1 MQIKDKKAVILGP
14 VNRLGIAFC
23 RELLRNGAG
32 SIIILT
38 DQQSVA
44 MTAVEEINQEF
55 GQKRLI
61 WLPCDISKNELDVAF
76 KEAVNTLGGLDILIN
91 NVDLI
96 NESDIMKAVDV
107 NVTAVIRSTL
117 LGVQQMGKDLGG
129 RGGIIVNVASIV
141 GFEPLPQL
149 PVYSTTKQAVISFS
163 RSFAQPYHYQRTGVK
178 IIVLSP
184 GVSGSSARECLEIL
198 KSPTS
203 TLGSVTVHPQRVETV
218 AHGLVYAIR
227 CAQNGSIWVSED
239 GQPVYEIKP
248 PDVLPQK
255 QCDTDIS
262 DFETLAYHS
271 NQRQR
276 EPKKQRGVDNA
287 IRLLSKRAEETTF
300 LLMLYGTNGWWM
312 RGVVRSASRSVGG
325 VIDGSQYSNRLPA
338 VLDWKFISMS
348 RSSRRK
354 CLVGV
359 DNVRNVANFLEKPDA
374 FAGHLFGNNNHRNV
388 VSNSV
393 TLLLFIDSLSEMILR
408 IVWIARMTLP
418 SSWMH
423 AHLPR
428 YRSRVFIERKGVIA
442 MESPITKSRRAS
454 AEEKAKELEIIKGLV
469 CGKNVVITGG
479 AAGLGY
485 AFVNHFLQ
493 NGAKTVVIMDVDA
506 AAGERAVKAIAK
518 SYGGRKIIF
527 LHADTS
533 NFSQVLDAFK
543 HVSTIVDSIDI
554 VINNAGILDERRWE
568 REIAVNIGGMITV
581 ATLAMRFMSKDQG
594 ANGGVLVNIAQYF
607 DFTWTA
613 QLPVYTATK
622 YAIIGLSQS
631 LGAPYHYERT
641 GVRVMA
647 LCPGLTETALT
658 VDSPNRLLSKFMKA
672 DFVKNLEQMPIQT
685 PFIVSEGLMSILKCG
700 DSGSIWAV
708 ENGKTPFEISTP
720 HYSTQKRCYKNNFVV
735 SKTVEKVR
743 GRPLR
748 EICDSLPAG
757 LTGCA

>member
-1 MQIKDKKAVILGP
+1 MQIKDKKAIIIGP

-32 SIIILT
+32 SIIILD
-38 DQQSVA
+38 DQQIA
-44 MTAVEEINQEF
+44 AKNAVEEINQEF
-55 GQKRLI
+55 GQKRVI
-61 WLPCDISKNELDVAF
+61 WLPCDISKNELDAAF
-76 KEAVNTLGGLDILIN
+76 KEAVSTLGGLDILIN

-107 NVTAVIRSTL
+107 NVTAVIRGTL
-117 LGVQQMGKDLGG
+117 LGIQQMGKDLGG
-129 RGGIIVNVASIV
+129 KGGIVVNVASV
-141 GFEPLPQL
+141 LGFEPLPQL
-149 PVYSTTKQAVISFS
+149 PIYSTTKQAVISFS
-163 RSFAQPYHYQRTGVK
+163 RSLAQPYHYQRTGVK

-184 GVSGSSARECLEIL
+184 GVSGSSLRESLE
-198 KSPTS
+198 
-203 TLGSVTVHPQRVETV
+203 TLEAPAGALGPVTVHPQRVETV

-239 GQPVYEIKP
+239 GQPVYEIQP

-255 QCDTDIS
+255 QNETDLS
-262 DFETLAYHS
+262 DFETLASQSTFSRGSSY
-271 NQRQR
+271 RQVL
-276 EPKKQRGVDNA
+276 PKATQ
-287 IRLLSKRAEETTF
+287 I
-300 LLMLYGTNGWWM
+300 
-312 RGVVRSASRSVGG
+312 
-325 VIDGSQYSNRLPA
+325 
-338 VLDWKFISMS
+338 
-348 RSSRRK
+348 
-354 CLVGV
+354 
-359 DNVRNVANFLEKPDA
+359 
-374 FAGHLFGNNNHRNV
+374 
-388 VSNSV
+388 
-393 TLLLFIDSLSEMILR
+393 
-408 IVWIARMTLP
+408 
-418 SSWMH
+418 
-423 AHLPR
+423 
-428 YRSRVFIERKGVIA
+428 IA
-442 MESPITKSRRAS
+442 MESLITKSRRAS

-493 NGAKTVVIMDVDA
+493 NGAKTVVIIDIDA
-506 AAGERAVKAIAK
+506 AAGERAVKAVAK

-533 NFSQVLDAFK
+533 NYSQVLDAFK
-543 HVSTIVDSIDI
+543 YVSTIVDSIDI
-554 VINNAGILDERRWE
+554 VVNNAGILDERRWE

-594 ANGGVLVNIAQYF
+594 GNGGVLVNIAQYF

-700 DSGSIWAV
+700 DTGSIWAV
-708 ENGKTPFEISTP
+708 ENGKTPFEISIP
-720 HYSTQKRCYKNNFVV
+720 HYSTQKRRYKNNLVI
-735 SKTVEKVR
+735 SNTVEKVR

-748 EICDSLPAG
+748 EVCDSLPAG